1 MEFDVTCRGIRQ
13 EALLSFVQ
21 WQRCSPPDERPEMQ
35 DKGKTDLMNF
45 FKVYQYDDSSIR
57 PVIYDDDEC
66 MTRRGIITSL
76 ALIRDHDESECME
89 VLTISFTPNDILD
102 FLLDQLRSHDYVSS
116 PLVYD
121 ADEEYIA
128 ALLYSLASVQT
139 RAMYECI
146 SHLGDSQGENSL
158 GEKQLEQCNEVI
170 SSFFSY
176 PSPSFKGAVLVAA
189 LYAKSVFEMS
199 GRFPVSP
206 IFTHYIEHS
215 YPAYLLLI
223 PSDSLERFAVKR
235 IVVWCVFFFERRTI
249 RGSGCLHSCG
259 F

>member
-1 MEFDVTCRGIRQ
+1 MTCRGIRQ

-21 WQRCSPPDERPEMQ
+21 WQRCSPPDERPEMH

-57 PVIYDDDEC
+57 PVIYEDDEC

-128 ALLYSLASVQT
+128 ALLYSSPRCRHERCTSVSRISATPRART
-139 RAMYECI
+139 RW
-146 SHLGDSQGENSL
+146 
-158 GEKQLEQCNEVI
+158 
-170 SSFFSY
+170 
-176 PSPSFKGAVLVAA
+176 
-189 LYAKSVFEMS
+189 AKSSWSNATRSFRAS
-199 GRFPVSP
+199 FRTLPR
-206 IFTHYIEHS
+206 
-215 YPAYLLLI
+215 
-223 PSDSLERFAVKR
+223 PSKEPFL
-235 IVVWCVFFFERRTI
+235 
-249 RGSGCLHSCG
+249 
-259 F
+259 